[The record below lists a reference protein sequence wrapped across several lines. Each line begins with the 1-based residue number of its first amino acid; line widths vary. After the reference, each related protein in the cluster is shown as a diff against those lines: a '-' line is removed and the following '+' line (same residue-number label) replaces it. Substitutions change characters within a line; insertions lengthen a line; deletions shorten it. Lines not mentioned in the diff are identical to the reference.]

1 MKICIFCSANQQID
15 PDFFRM
21 TEELGQWAAREGHTI
36 VYGGVNQGLME
47 CIGKAAHEAGGRTI
61 GVIPRIVEKSG
72 RISDYVDIEMLCD
85 NLSDRKQ
92 MMEDQSDVF
101 VALPGG
107 IGTIDELFT
116 IAAAHTIGYHNKL
129 VILYNMKGFWDS
141 LIAMLDDLQQK
152 GMVRGN
158 WRDYIAVANNLE
170 ELSRKTR
177 LTSLSA
183 ELKLHSQQPPSV
195 RARQDL
201 CRSSHKGAECR
212 G

>member
-21 TEELGQWAAREGHTI
+21 TEELGQWATREGHTI

-47 CIGKAAHEAGGRTI
+47 CVGKAAHEAGGRTI

-92 MMEDQSDVF
+92 IMEDQSDVF

-116 IAAAHTIGYHNKL
+116 IAAAHTIGYHDKL

-158 WRDYIAVANNLE
+158 WHDYIAVANNLE
-170 ELSRKTR
+170 ELSRII
-177 LTSLSA
+177 
-183 ELKLHSQQPPSV
+183 
-195 RARQDL
+195 
-201 CRSSHKGAECR
+201 
-212 G
+212 

>member
-21 TEELGQWAAREGHTI
+21 TEELGLWATREGHTI
-36 VYGGVNQGLME
+36 VFGGVNQGLME
-47 CIGKAAHEAGGRTI
+47 CVGKAAHEAGGRTI

-158 WRDYIAVANNLE
+158 WHDYIAVANNLE
-170 ELSRKTR
+170 ELSRII
-177 LTSLSA
+177 
-183 ELKLHSQQPPSV
+183 
-195 RARQDL
+195 
-201 CRSSHKGAECR
+201 
-212 G
+212 

>member
-1 MKICIFCSANQQID
+1 
-15 PDFFRM
+15 
-21 TEELGQWAAREGHTI
+21 
-36 VYGGVNQGLME
+36 
-47 CIGKAAHEAGGRTI
+47 
-61 GVIPRIVEKSG
+61 VIPRIVEKSG

-158 WRDYIAVANNLE
+158 WHDYIAVANNLE
-170 ELSRKTR
+170 ELSRII
-177 LTSLSA
+177 
-183 ELKLHSQQPPSV
+183 
-195 RARQDL
+195 
-201 CRSSHKGAECR
+201 
-212 G
+212 